1 MDRPEQRARA
11 ERLLALHQGPPIL
24 VLPNAWDV
32 ASALVFE
39 ATPGCRAI
47 ATTSGAI
54 AATLGLADGQVIA
67 RDDML
72 AVVARIAHAVSLP
85 VTADIEAGYGDDP
98 ETVARTAE
106 LVIEAGA
113 VGVNLEDSTRDPEAP
128 LVPIELY
135 AAKLAAVREAAQRA
149 RVPLVINAR
158 TDVFLMG
165 VGEPE
170 SRLDHAVER
179 ANVYRAAGADC
190 LFVPGVSDAETIAA
204 LVERLDG
211 PLNVLALNNPP
222 PVAELERMGV
232 ARVSLGS
239 LLYRSALGHARATVA
254 EVLDA
259 GTYDGLNIAATVAGD
274 LARLLRRD

>member
-1 MDRPEQRARA
+1 VDRAEQRARA

-32 ASALVFE
+32 ASALLFE

-67 RDDML
+67 REDML
-72 AVVARIAHAVSLP
+72 AVVGRIAHAVSLP
-85 VTADIEAGYGDDP
+85 VTADIEAGYGDEP
-98 ETVARTAE
+98 ETAARTAE

-113 VGVNLEDSTRDPEAP
+113 VGVNLEDSTGDRDAP
-128 LVPIELY
+128 LVP
-135 AAKLAAVREAAQRA
+135 ADAHVAKVAAVRDAAQRA
-149 RVPLVINAR
+149 DVPLVINAR
-158 TDVFLMG
+158 TDVYLYS

-170 SRLDHAVER
+170 TRLDHAVQR
-179 ANVYRAAGADC
+179 ANAYRAAGADS
-190 LFVPGVSDAETIAA
+190 LFVPGVADAETIAA

-211 PLNVLALNNPP
+211 PLNVLALGPVP

-232 ARVSLGS
+232 ARLSLGS
-239 LLYRSALGHARATVA
+239 LLYRAALGHARATVA
-254 EVLDA
+254 EVLDS
-259 GTYDGLNIAATVAGD
+259 GTYEGLAPASTVAGD
-274 LARLLRRD
+274 LARLLRRE